1 MYVGGRRRG
10 GGGRLLATREVFN
23 GQKRPV
29 MLQGNVVLHED
40 AMKLSV

>member
-1 MYVGGRRRG
+1 MSGEGGG